1 MSTKETANGKFFMG
15 DRVDD
20 LVITPENPFTEAL
33 KKKQLEE
40 AEQEARKLYL
50 DLEKQ
55 KQDEINK
62 KLETLELIPIGNK
75 IILLPYPKNPYRKVV
90 SGQIIVDFDGSFLNP
105 DSGESDKLK
114 ELVGCAK
121 VIEVGPEVKWTKE
134 GDDVYYDTR
143 TVYPMPFMSLG
154 YVETSEPSLLAIM
167 NEGLKERLKK

>member
-1 MSTKETANGKFFMG
+1 MSFREEQMGKYFMSNRSNLEVPTIA
-15 DRVDD
+15 DAAER
-20 LVITPENPFTEAL
+20 LKQEKAEEEIKKAL
-33 KKKQLEE
+33 FE
-40 AEQEARKLYL
+40 AERN
-50 DLEKQ
+50 KQ
-55 KQDEINK
+55 AEINK